1 MPAALLM
8 MLLLF
13 GVLSPAGA
21 LLAGAAVS
29 PTDRAKNFWILCGR
43 DGVPPAG
50 SLELCKDI
58 LNAQRAG
65 EAVAMEQAMIRLGDL
80 PVAVE
85 MAAAADGGRRFAL
98 PAPDNEQAA
107 SRGGLLE
114 FSELS
119 FGEGGHGSKTW
130 PAGVALSIWTQRD
143 SVVKVPPS
151 AAPQLGSC
159 AASRRAWWF
168 WAARHSQEEA
178 GPLGAQPPPRVL
190 ELAASKA
197 AHFKAA
203 DHTLGATH
211 SLCMGSA
218 SWSSARGSASPA

>member
-1 MPAALLM
+1 MV
-8 MLLLF
+8 LLLF

-21 LLAGAAVS
+21 LLSGAAVS

-65 EAVAMEQAMIRLGDL
+65 EAEAMEQAMSRLGDL

-98 PAPDNEQAA
+98 PAANAADEKQDAATATAAA

-130 PAGVALSIWTQRD
+130 PAGVALSIWTQHN
-143 SVVKVPPS
+143 SMVKVPP
-151 AAPQLGSC
+151 
-159 AASRRAWWF
+159 R
-168 WAARHSQEEA
+168 
-178 GPLGAQPPPRVL
+178 
-190 ELAASKA
+190 
-197 AHFKAA
+197 
-203 DHTLGATH
+203 
-211 SLCMGSA
+211 
-218 SWSSARGSASPA
+218 

>member
-1 MPAALLM
+1 MERGTKPVARKSYLQFVDPAVSHATQIARKSYTATVVRWIQQFCGPKLRLDVAVTLTKGYRLALLM
-8 MLLLF
+8 VLLLL

-65 EAVAMEQAMIRLGDL
+65 EAEAMEQAMSRLGDL

-98 PAPDNEQAA
+98 PATNDKHAATATAAA

-130 PAGVALSIWTQRD
+130 PAGVALSIWTQHN
-143 SVVKVPPS
+143 SMVKVPPR
-151 AAPQLGSC
+151 Q
-159 AASRRAWWF
+159 
-168 WAARHSQEEA
+168 
-178 GPLGAQPPPRVL
+178 
-190 ELAASKA
+190 
-197 AHFKAA
+197 
-203 DHTLGATH
+203 
-211 SLCMGSA
+211 
-218 SWSSARGSASPA
+218 